1 MTRPLIVRADTID
14 LQNPDAPSAKN
25 HGRQHLHPTESTA
38 PHQASTL
45 REVAHET
52 AEEEARSPHLSW
64 NSGFGTD
71 ESRKEEQEDL
81 AAGVRGRM
89 TQQEQEDQLAI
100 AQNGGISSSDE
111 GEDDGDLDDDMMDR
125 ISSSPSI
132 EDEAESLQPTEQST
146 GYGLVDWAYDEDS
159 SNYSENGYDEE
170 ETDDRQCAELRSGA
184 ASILATLLEE
194 DEDEGGGDDC
204 DDDDDIGSPQS
215 SNDTDYCEYCYAA
228 CECLSIDSEDIDF
241 DFVYA
246 LHTFVATVEG
256 QANATK
262 GDTMVL
268 LDDSNSYWWL
278 VRVVKDSSIGYLPA
292 EHIETPTERL
302 ARWNKHRNVDLS
314 AAMLGDNPQKQ
325 KSTLNKIRKRWK
337 TVTFTEPTYVD
348 YSDIDYSSDEED
360 IEELFGRDIT
370 SGQDQDQQQD
380 QKDKQDKEQKD
391 SQTAGD
397 DDMVD
402 ERAKVEPLKT
412 GSASVSKV
420 DSKEEAKPDGSK
432 DDNDVEIETRD
443 STELLGGHVD
453 MVGRSRNGTMRNTD
467 SFFKDDTAETKKI
480 TLTPNLLRDDLGSR
494 PSTDSIVTKDKAR
507 PSLESKMDRE
517 FVSDKDK
524 KKQKEKEKKEKEK
537 KPSAIR
543 SFFSRKDKKRTSEDD
558 DDSSF
563 GKRSMDVM
571 SEPRQSEDPMA
582 DEQSDKQA
590 RSPGKP
596 QKPQARV
603 EPSLV
608 RKNSTQKKSSE
619 ITNPF
624 SETRTNDVSNV
635 PPSTM
640 RIVDPETQETREVSS
655 NQQQVRDRSQRDEK
669 PAIGKAQ
676 QPSAAATQPQ
686 RVAAAQSRMDLDDSD
701 SSDDAAEAL
710 LHETPAPTHTPT
722 PTIKVETERV
732 RSPQV
737 HVPGAF
743 PMQSPKGPPT
753 VRAVSPE
760 QDMDRLSESP
770 IEVSPISPIN
780 PHQPP
785 GLMQDYAHSPS
796 PEGSPSPDLVH
807 VGEIIKEN
815 EAEAQQE
822 PAWDD
827 TKLRAFFDEG
837 KHVRDLLAV
846 VYDTS
851 DVEPSDSSA
860 GSLFREQNARL
871 AEITTQLDNM
881 LGDWLAR
888 KQRSRGTLL

>member
-1 MTRPLIVRADTID
+1 MTRPMIVRADTID

-64 NSGFGTD
+64 NSGFATE
-71 ESRKEEQEDL
+71 ESHKEEQEDL

-100 AQNGGISSSDE
+100 AQNGGVSSSDE

-132 EDEAESLQPTEQST
+132 EDEGENLEPAKQGQRDNPAAWP
-146 GYGLVDWAYDEDS
+146 YYDDS
-159 SNYSENGYDEE
+159 SDYSEDGFDEE
-170 ETDDRQCAELRSGA
+170 EADDRRCAELKSGE

-194 DEDEGGGDDC
+194 DEDEEGDDYDG
-204 DDDDDIGSPQS
+204 DDDTGSPEF
-215 SNDTDYCEYCYAA
+215 SNDTDYSEFCFAA
-228 CECLSIDSEDIDF
+228 SECLPIDSEDIDF

-360 IEELFGRDIT
+360 IEELFGRDVT
-370 SGQDQDQQQD
+370 AGSGQDQDQQQD

-391 SQTAGD
+391 SQQDASD

-412 GSASVSKV
+412 GSAGVSKV
-420 DSKEEAKPDGSK
+420 DSKEEAKADGSK
-432 DDNDVEIETRD
+432 DGDDVEIETRD

-494 PSTDSIVTKDKAR
+494 PSTDSISTKDKAR

-524 KKQKEKEKKEKEK
+524 KKQKEKEKKDKEK
-537 KPSAIR
+537 KPSTIR

-558 DDSSF
+558 DNSS
-563 GKRSMDVM
+563 GKRSMDIM

-582 DEQSDKQA
+582 DEQQP
-590 RSPGKP
+590 RSAAKP

-655 NQQQVRDRSQRDEK
+655 NQQQAARERSQRDEK
-669 PAIGKAQ
+669 PAIGKPQ
-676 QPSAAATQPQ
+676 QPSVAAAQPQ

-701 SSDDAAEAL
+701 SSDAAEAL
-710 LHETPAPTHTPT
+710 LHETPEPAQTPT
-722 PTIKVETERV
+722 PVIKVETERV
-732 RSPQV
+732 RSP

-743 PMQSPKGPPT
+743 PVLSPKGAPT

-785 GLMQDYAHSPS
+785 GLMADYAHSPS

-807 VGEIIKEN
+807 VGENFKEN
-815 EAEAQQE
+815 EAEAPQE

>member
-1 MTRPLIVRADTID
+1 MTRPMIVRADTID

-64 NSGFGTD
+64 TSGFATD

-100 AQNGGISSSDE
+100 AQNGGVSSSDE

-132 EDEAESLQPTEQST
+132 ED
-146 GYGLVDWAYDEDS
+146 
-159 SNYSENGYDEE
+159 
-170 ETDDRQCAELRSGA
+170 
-184 ASILATLLEE
+184 
-194 DEDEGGGDDC
+194 
-204 DDDDDIGSPQS
+204 
-215 SNDTDYCEYCYAA
+215 
-228 CECLSIDSEDIDF
+228 EDIDF

-360 IEELFGRDIT
+360 IEELFGRDVT
-370 SGQDQDQQQD
+370 AGSGQQDQDQQQD
-380 QKDKQDKEQKD
+380 QKDKQDKEQQD
-391 SQTAGD
+391 SQAASD

-402 ERAKVEPLKT
+402 ERATVEPLKT
-412 GSASVSKV
+412 GSAGVSKV
-420 DSKEEAKPDGSK
+420 DSKEEAKADGTK
-432 DDNDVEIETRD
+432 DGDDVEIETRD

-453 MVGRSRNGTMRNTD
+453 MIGRSRNGTMRNTD

-537 KPSAIR
+537 KPSTIR

-558 DDSSF
+558 DNSS

-582 DEQSDKQA
+582 DEQSDKQP
-590 RSPGKP
+590 RSAAKP

-635 PPSTM
+635 PLRRCASLTPRRKRQEKSPRTSNRRPVTGLRETKSQLLASHSKHRQLSRKGWLQLSPAWTST
-640 RIVDPETQETREVSS
+640 IL
-655 NQQQVRDRSQRDEK
+655 
-669 PAIGKAQ
+669 IAQ
-676 QPSAAATQPQ
+676 MPQ
-686 RVAAAQSRMDLDDSD
+686 RPSCTRHQNQHRPRHQSSEWRRRESVALMYL
-701 SSDDAAEAL
+701 
-710 LHETPAPTHTPT
+710 
-722 PTIKVETERV
+722 V
-732 RSPQV
+732 RS
-737 HVPGAF
+737 
-743 PMQSPKGPPT
+743 
-753 VRAVSPE
+753 RC
-760 QDMDRLSESP
+760 
-770 IEVSPISPIN
+770 
-780 PHQPP
+780 
-785 GLMQDYAHSPS
+785 
-796 PEGSPSPDLVH
+796 
-807 VGEIIKEN
+807 
-815 EAEAQQE
+815 
-822 PAWDD
+822 
-827 TKLRAFFDEG
+827 
-837 KHVRDLLAV
+837 
-846 VYDTS
+846 
-851 DVEPSDSSA
+851 
-860 GSLFREQNARL
+860 
-871 AEITTQLDNM
+871 
-881 LGDWLAR
+881 
-888 KQRSRGTLL
+888 